1 MKICYLVENINP
13 NHGGGR
19 YASDLINEV
28 KKSGYEVIILKE
40 EDDSFD
46 GIPILKSG
54 LGLFAAVFK
63 ARKYLKN
70 CDIIHA
76 LDGYPYGIIA
86 ALANFGLKKRLIITI
101 LGTHDIALLYS
112 FPINILLKWAYKKTN
127 SIISISN
134 YTKNE
139 LLKKFTPKTEVIV
152 INPGIDFEK
161 FYKIPTDLDENFILS
176 VGALKY
182 RKGYHI
188 SIPAFALAK
197 KEMPDLKYKI
207 VGSQKDIAYFKH
219 LKDLI
224 SGNGVVGD
232 IEFFNRLSDEAL
244 SDLYRRA
251 KLFILT
257 SINEDHHFEGFGLV
271 FLEAAA
277 AALPVIGTFGNGI
290 EDAVKDCYNGFLVPQ
305 NNPQKTTD
313 AIIKILSDND
323 LRENLGRNSLKWVK
337 NFSWDKII
345 KNYIKIYNDSIKHY

>member
-1 MKICYLVENINP
+1 M
-13 NHGGGR
+13 
-19 YASDLINEV
+19 
-28 KKSGYEVIILKE
+28 
-40 EDDSFD
+40 
-46 GIPILKSG
+46 
-54 LGLFAAVFK
+54 
-63 ARKYLKN
+63 
-70 CDIIHA
+70 
-76 LDGYPYGIIA
+76 
-86 ALANFGLKKRLIITI
+86 
-101 LGTHDIALLYS
+101 GTHDIALLYS